1 MQITV
6 EVPITDEELQ
16 NEMEEQ
22 TREFRRL
29 GLLPIE
35 EGESSDAETDSN

>member
-1 MQITV
+1 MTK
-6 EVPITDEELQ
+6 ELQ
-16 NEMEEQ
+16 NEIEEQ

-35 EGESSDAETDSN
+35 EGESRDERDNDKNTRIYN